1 MLHLWW
7 TKANAVMHATKK
19 KYCLTASVYFF
30 TTCTALNKN
39 LFTPQP
45 KIIKFKLS
53 NQTKEI
59 KMAKVGDKIVI
70 IELVADPNSG
80 RVDPRADEYVGK
92 VGIVERIDDS
102 GALHGTWGSLYI
114 LPEDKYEVLQ
124 EGDTVHTYSDCVSET
139 VYILPRQLQELLE
152 AVYNCGNANCDCDV
166 DGHSF
171 IGC

>member
-1 MLHLWW
+1 
-7 TKANAVMHATKK
+7 
-19 KYCLTASVYFF
+19 
-30 TTCTALNKN
+30 
-39 LFTPQP
+39 
-45 KIIKFKLS
+45 
-53 NQTKEI
+53 
-59 KMAKVGDKIVI
+59 MAKVGDKIVI

-80 RVDPRADEYVGK
+80 RVDPRAAEYVGK
-92 VGIVERIDDS
+92 VGIVESIDDS

-114 LPEDKYEVLQ
+114 LPEDKYEVLA
-124 EGDTVHTYSDCVSET
+124 EGETVHTYSDCVSET